1 MWRIAVVEYRYEIL
15 RTLAWIAPLRT
26 DQLRRI
32 IAPMYD
38 PRNFRRLLGILER
51 DQMITCVDYFY
62 AGGQGHRDL
71 AKRRPPKPVGK
82 VWSLSPRGWGEI
94 KRDDTLPAIP
104 AKVRL
109 NVLEHDLMTSE
120 LITKIIEWTRPIL
133 SSIFLD
139 HEVRLDD
146 TRRRPIADA
155 MLSVRYH
162 HRPERRDEGFV
173 PWKSF
178 PPQPGEGVRL
188 YAIETDR
195 DTEET
200 AIIHD
205 KANNYQ
211 RVRSDPTF
219 YARYGGGF
227 PTIMAIVPSPRRL
240 QDWHQGWTRNWPT
253 GQWMITTDAD
263 LQRDQ
268 WLHFAQGRERL
279 STFVDGWQP
288 GQDVPKGMEAPIPP
302 SAGPQKPRIIG
313 LPDI

>member
-1 MWRIAVVEYRYEIL
+1 MIEYQYEIL

-26 DQLRRI
+26 DQLYRI
-32 IAPMYD
+32 VKPPIMLHAFRSRLIAPIEQSG
-38 PRNFRRLLGILER
+38 L
-51 DQMITCVDYFY
+51 ITCVNNLYSK
-62 AGGQGHRDL
+62 GKWHRDP
-71 AKRRPPKPVGK
+71 AKRQVPHRIGK
-82 VWSLSPRGWGEI
+82 VWSLSNAGWDAI

-104 AKVRL
+104 PKVRL

-120 LITKIIEWTRPIL
+120 LITKIVEWTRPIL

-139 HEVRLDD
+139 HEVRLDE

-155 MLSVRYH
+155 MLVVRYH
-162 HRPERRDEGFV
+162 HQPERRDEGLV

-195 DTEET
+195 DTEESV
-200 AIIHD
+200 IIHE

-219 YARYGGGF
+219 YARYGGMF
-227 PTIMAIVPSPRRL
+227 PTIMAIVPSARRL
-240 QDWHQGWTRNWPT
+240 QDWHQGWVRNWPT
-253 GQWMITTDAD
+253 GTWLITTDAD

-288 GQDVPKGMEAPIPP
+288 GQDVPTGMEAPIPP
-302 SAGPQKPRIIG
+302 SASPQKPRIIR
-313 LPDI
+313 LPDL